1 MNISAADVQRVA
13 KTYFT
18 PENRLVMT
26 IMPKGTATGGD
37 R

>member
-1 MNISAADVQRVA
+1 VA